1 MCHGSMCAR
10 LYVPSRHSLG
20 APRSSDAWPAEE
32 EPPPGIE
39 AADLCSSA
47 PRRSARARSHL
58 RASMRSSCSPS
69 TSSAVIH
76 STSPGARTPR
86 AASSGPSERGS
97 AHVASHS
104 ITCEVGAVC
113 ASRTSRA
120 GAARSSQARG
130 IWPRR
135 AVPGGA
141 SPRPASAQAR
151 STASTARGIPRQ
163 PRPPGT
169 TTRCQPSQP
178 HRREASAIARSAL
191 ARVHRVTAASAC
203 RGRWMSGTS
212 VAPARPAAA
221 AGGWSAVGAAG
232 LAAGSSGVVTST
244 TAGPS
249 AGAGRAAERVLLE
262 RSQARASRSAAPA
275 RSWACRD
282 GCGSSSTPVSNHS
295 RVRVTL
301 GCVGDS
307 VGCSSAALRSDHSAL
322 SPATWPPAADP
333 REPEVSA
340 ATTAHAHLPA
350 EAESTCARGLEAVL
364 TAPRASS
371 RSSARSAA

>member
-58 RASMRSSCSPS
+58 RASMRSSCSLS

-97 AHVASHS
+97 AHAAIHS
-104 ITCEVGAVC
+104 ITCGVGAMC
-113 ASRTSRA
+113 ASRTSCT

-135 AVPGGA
+135 AAPGGA
-141 SPRPASAQAR
+141 PPRPASVQAR
-151 STASTARGIPRQ
+151 RTASTARGMPRQ
-163 PRPPGT
+163 PRPPGR
-169 TTRCQPSQP
+169 TRCQPSRP

-203 RGRWMSGTS
+203 RSRSASGTS

-249 AGAGRAAERVLLE
+249 AGAGRAAGRVLLE
-262 RSQARASRSAAPA
+262 RSQARARRLTAPA
-275 RSWACRD
+275 RSWTCRD
-282 GCGSSSTPVSNHS
+282 GCSSSSTPVSNHS

-301 GCVGDS
+301 GGVGDS

-322 SPATWPPAADP
+322 SPTTWALAADP

-340 ATTAHAHLPA
+340 AATVHAHLPA
-350 EAESTCARGLEAVL
+350 AVESACARGLEAAP
-364 TAPRASS
+364 TAPRASN